1 MVVRLRSTASHSGR
15 TTSKGFLVTGFPD
28 DYADAHDR
36 HWTDA
41 ERLFACPA
49 WANADHLYGLSAECG
64 LKAVLESEGQIID
77 SLYKHHVDRLWPAF
91 VSFAQG
97 RTGATHLSML
107 PPATPFHDWRVG
119 QRYAHHKNFGQA
131 YVEPHRNA
139 ARAVRAMFQ
148 LVTQGGRP

>member
-1 MVVRLRSTASHSGR
+1 MITQMHTTVTGR
-15 TTSKGFLVTGFPD
+15 TRNAFLHALPGRTP
-28 DYADAHDR
+28 
-36 HWTDA
+36 TIST
-41 ERLFACPA
+41 
-49 WANADHLYGLSAECG
+49 GLSAECG

-77 SLYKHHVDRLWPAF
+77 PLYKHHVDRLWPAF

-119 QRYAHHKNFGQA
+119 QRYAHHGNFGQA
-131 YVEPHRNA
+131 YVEPHRDA

-148 LVTQGGRP
+148 LATQGGRP

>member
-1 MVVRLRSTASHSGR
+1 M
-15 TTSKGFLVTGFPD
+15 TGFSD

-36 HWTDA
+36 HWKDE

-64 LKAVLESEGQIID
+64 LKAVLESEGQAID
-77 SLYKHHVDRLWPAF
+77 PLYRLHVDRLWPAF

-107 PPATPFHDWRVG
+107 PTDTPFHDWRVG
-119 QRYAHHKNFGQA
+119 QRYAYQGHFGQA
-131 YVEPHRNA
+131 SVAPHRDA
-139 ARAVRAMFQ
+139 ALAVRAMFQ
-148 LVTQGGRP
+148 SATQGGQP